1 MNKNKKT
8 SKKSDPEIS
17 EILKKK
23 AAMSLEEGMG
33 EWSTEGRAGASSGN
47 QKNVK

>member
-23 AAMSLEEGMG
+23 AAMS
-33 EWSTEGRAGASSGN
+33 
-47 QKNVK
+47 